1 MNIVFGKIH
10 AENFM
15 SFKEVDFDFNG
26 FGSKIVLVTGRN
38 DDIDG
43 DECRNGAGKTT
54 VFNALLYAIYGEV
67 LNPLKSAKHIANWNC
82 SAKDDVKIT
91 LSVSVDGAEYEID
104 RFLVGK
110 KKSMELHVYK
120 KNGESE
126 MEEITRSTIAETQKL
141 IETDIVPCGKDGFL
155 RCILLTADK
164 NYNFFELGKAAKNEF
179 FEALFELTTYS
190 SMFQKLHRDT
200 LDENNSLVAHS
211 RTIDQLNA
219 NIVKLKSERDAE
231 QKNRQD
237 IEDAKSVLI
246 KAREN
251 LDRFDSEHGVVL
263 DDGGN
268 IVFDDAS
275 EYEKIVERGKE
286 LTERV
291 KKGKT
296 LLENIRMEIS
306 SLETSKCSIDS
317 SVKSE
322 KSAISSM
329 ERAISAHGHITDILC
344 DECLPKYRS
353 EMKLSD
359 YEDEIKKRREKIEEL
374 LKKKETIDPQVSEK
388 SATYTKYAAGVKKLE
403 TEVESCRGELMSLK
417 GKRMELQ
424 NMRNRLVNDVSNS
437 EYKIKVLSE
446 TATKSFDA
454 PIKSLEDSLL
464 STKAQYEETDKTI
477 SHLKALESVLKPEN
491 IRKSVVSDMLKEL
504 NFRIYGYLSKM
515 GSNYSCRFDE
525 DFDAIFESSNG
536 IETEYN
542 NFSSGEKM
550 RLSIACC
557 FAFKDFMQVRL
568 NIHSNVLIIDE
579 YIDSN
584 LDPLSVNGI
593 IELIRYMVGTEKM
606 TAFIISHRSEI
617 LNTLSDAEILV
628 SKKDNQSKITITNK
642 E

>member
-1 MNIVFGKIH
+1 MDIVFGKIH

-15 SFKEVDFDFNG
+15 SFKEVEFDFNG

-43 DECRNGAGKTT
+43 DDCRNGAGKTT

-67 LNPLKSAKHIANWNC
+67 LNPLKAAKHIANWNC

-91 LSVSVDGAEYEID
+91 LSVSVDGSEYEID
-104 RFLVGK
+104 RFLVGR
-110 KKSMELHVYK
+110 KKSMELHVYRRC
-120 KNGESE
+120 GDGG
-126 MEEITRSTIAETQKL
+126 MEELTRSTIAETQRL

-190 SMFQKLHRDT
+190 TMFQKLHRDT
-200 LDENNSLVAHS
+200 LDESNSLVAHS

-219 NIVKLKSERDAE
+219 SIVKLKAERDAE
-231 QKNRQD
+231 RTNRKD
-237 IEDAKSVLI
+237 MEDAKSALELA
-246 KAREN
+246 KER
-251 LDRFDSEHGVVL
+251 LGRFDSDNGVVI
-263 DDGGN
+263 DERGN
-268 IVFDDAS
+268 IAFGNSD
-275 EYEKIVERGKE
+275 EYDRIVERGRG
-286 LTERV
+286 LSDRV
-291 KKGKT
+291 KKGKE
-296 LLENIRMEIS
+296 LLERIRMEMS
-306 SLETSKCSIDS
+306 SLETKRHSINSEVDS
-317 SVKSE
+317 E
-322 KSAISSM
+322 RRAIASM
-329 ERAISAHGHITDILC
+329 ESAISAHGHITDILC
-344 DECLPKYRS
+344 DDCLPKYRA

-359 YEDEIKKRREKIEEL
+359 YEDEIRNRKGRIDEL
-374 LKKKETIDPQVSEK
+374 LKSKVPIEPQLSEK
-388 SATYTKYAAGVKKLE
+388 SALYTKYTAGVKMLE
-403 TEVESCRGELMSLK
+403 EDVERCRGELMSLK
-417 GKRMELQ
+417 GRRMELQ
-424 NMRNRLVNDVSNS
+424 TARNRILGDISNA
-437 EYKIKVLSE
+437 EYRIRVLTE
-446 TATKSFDA
+446 TAARSFDA
-454 PIKSLEDSLL
+454 PIRSLEQSLA
-464 STKAQYEETDKTI
+464 SSKGKYAETDRKI
-477 SHLKALESVLKPEN
+477 AHLKALESVLKPES

-568 NIHSNVLIIDE
+568 NIHSNILVIDE

-593 IELIRYMVGTEKM
+593 IELIRYMVGSERM
-606 TAFIISHRSEI
+606 AAFIISHRSEV
-617 LNTLSDAEILV
+617 LNTLSDSEILV
-628 SKKDNQSKITITNK
+628 TKKDNKSSITITNK
-642 E
+642 D